1 MAEQYEIDFKELG
14 EDWLDKYNDA
24 AAVQNAE
31 EALLNNLVWKDKVAV
46 VRDIIFQYKSR
57 NLLTTAQK
65 SYLLRLCRYNTPEYK
80 EHKEKFFLW
89 YNERPDLQELYQFGM
104 TNAWYVPADGVWIY
118 KGGEGWD
125 TAWEKAPANAEM
137 FFRAANDYSCKQFRE
152 IKRPQ
157 VFAEGELVVLRD
169 PFIRNYRY
177 DPYYNGSTTPDA
189 TNQRVG
195 TVMANTEKIN
205 SRSRAGKGSRNINV
219 LWIGT
224 AEPRM
229 IPERMIKSYER
240 KRRAKKA

>member
-1 MAEQYEIDFKELG
+1 
-14 EDWLDKYNDA
+14 
-24 AAVQNAE
+24 V
-31 EALLNNLVWKDKVAV
+31 
-46 VRDIIFQYKSR
+46 
-57 NLLTTAQK
+57 
-65 SYLLRLCRYNTPEYK
+65 
-80 EHKEKFFLW
+80 
-89 YNERPDLQELYQFGM
+89 
-104 TNAWYVPADGVWIY
+104 
-118 KGGEGWD
+118 
-125 TAWEKAPANAEM
+125 
-137 FFRAANDYSCKQFRE
+137 NDYSCKQFRE

-224 AEPRM
+224 AEPKM